1 MIPVEGYSGL
11 YRDEGS
17 GGIINC
23 NNNEYNEY
31 IRAKQNKLIKEQE
44 LKDMKTEIEELKL
57 LLNIVINNKT

>member
-23 NNNEYNEY
+23 NDNEYNEY
-31 IRAKQNKLIKEQE
+31 VRTKQNKLIKEQE

>member
-11 YRDEGS
+11 YRDELTR
-17 GGIINC
+17 GIINC

-44 LKDMKTEIEELKL
+44 LKDMKTEIEELKR
-57 LLNIVINNKT
+57 IISQAINCKI

>member
-11 YRDEGS
+11 YRDESS

-23 NNNEYNEY
+23 NDNEYNEY
-31 IRAKQNKLIKEQE
+31 VRAKQTKLIKEQE

-57 LLNIVINNKT
+57 LMHVVINNKT

>member
-1 MIPVEGYSGL
+1 MIPVEGYIGL

-23 NNNEYNEY
+23 NDNEYNEY

-57 LLNIVINNKT
+57 LLNTVINNKI

>member
-23 NNNEYNEY
+23 NDNEYNEY

-44 LKDMKTEIEELKL
+44 LKDMKAEIEELKS